1 MLGKNG
7 CVDHCIK
14 SGEAK
19 IICRGHKGKNDK
31 RFGKGKGKRR
41 KLPRRRRR
49 RMRRKPLPRRIKEK
63 GKRRKL
69 PRRRRRKRSWKD

>member
-19 IICRGHKGKNDK
+19 LICRGHKGKKDK

-41 KLPRRRRR
+41 KLPRRRR